1 MRIVIF
7 LLGIALAATGG
18 VIAYRAYF
26 IEPRAA
32 IVITDTSVRELPDT
46 FRVVAG
52 ILLMLAG
59 SALAYFG
66 ALRRSSR

>member
-1 MRIVIF
+1 MRIITF

-32 IVITDTSVRELPDT
+32 VVITDTAVRELPDT
-46 FRVVAG
+46 FRLVAG
-52 ILLMLAG
+52 IALMLIG

-66 ALRRSSR
+66 ALRRR